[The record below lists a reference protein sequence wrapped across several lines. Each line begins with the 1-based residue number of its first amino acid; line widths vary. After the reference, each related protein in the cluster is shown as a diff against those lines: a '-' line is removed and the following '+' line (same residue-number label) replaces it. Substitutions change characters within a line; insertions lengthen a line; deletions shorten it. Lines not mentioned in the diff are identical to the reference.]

1 MTGRDPRTADDR
13 SRVVRGARIGRDRD
27 GARLLPAA
35 VRRRP
40 HGTATVRRRPGRDGR
55 QFAAELAALVEA
67 ISAYPGFA
75 ARVAELGAKHAGYGV
90 GARHYQVAREALI
103 GALAGRLAGQWNA
116 EVEAAWRRAY
126 NLVAELMMAS
136 AASEHR

>member
-1 MTGRDPRTADDR
+1 MAD
-13 SRVVRGARIGRDRD
+13 G
-27 GARLLPAA
+27 LLPSA
-35 VRRRP
+35 VHRRP
-40 HGTATVRRRPGRDGR
+40 PPQELFSAGPDVMAGK
-55 QFAAELAALVEA
+55 FAAELAALVEA

-75 ARVAELGAKHAGYGV
+75 ARVAELGASTPATACAH
-90 GARHYQVAREALI
+90 HYQVACEALI
-103 GALAGRLAGQWNA
+103 GALADRLAESWNA